1 MLMCAGKPQ
10 AFPHEL
16 IENLI
21 LAADEDGTV
30 HFDFPM
36 REGQTVKVTAGPF
49 ADFLGKLEHLDD
61 NGRVSV
67 LLEMMGG
74 NSTSGIAA
82 DH

>member
-1 MLMCAGKPQ
+1 MCASKPQ

-36 REGQTVKVTAGPF
+36 RKGQTVKASAGPF

-67 LLEMMGG
+67 LQEMMGG

>member
-1 MLMCAGKPQ
+1 MCAGKPH

-36 REGQTVKVTAGPF
+36 REGQTVNVSAGPF

-67 LLEMMGG
+67 LLEMIGG